1 LPLKLINKYAIPIFL
16 LFLAGVFFAPGIAA
30 LLFGLLCALLAM
42 EMRSTLRSL
51 RKSGAEAIAKIER
64 FERDSDGDPI
74 PVMSFETADGT
85 RVEGRLFYHFSSA
98 FVFQSGSRAEVGKEQ
113 VVLFVPDNPTAFV
126 KQKDAGQARVVY
138 RMLLVLM
145 MLVAA
150 AGIADLMGC
159 MDIETSKPVF

>member
-1 LPLKLINKYAIPIFL
+1 MKIINAYSVPIFL
-16 LFLAGVFFAPGIAA
+16 LFLAGVFFAPGLAV

-85 RVEGRLFYHFSSA
+85 RVEGRPFYHFSSS
-98 FVFQSGSRAEVGKEQ
+98 FVFQSGREAEVGKEQ
-113 VVLFVPDNPTAFV
+113 VVLYVPDNPTAFV

>member
-1 LPLKLINKYAIPIFL
+1 MKIINAYSVPIFL
-16 LFLAGVFFAPGIAA
+16 LFLAGVFFAPGLAA

-42 EMRSTLRSL
+42 EMRSTLRCL

-85 RVEGRLFYHFSSA
+85 RVEGRPFYHFSSS
-98 FVFQSGSRAEVGKEQ
+98 FVFQSGREAEVGKEQ
-113 VVLFVPDNPTAFV
+113 VVLYVPDNPTAFV
-126 KQKDAGQARVVY
+126 RQQDAGQARIVY

-145 MLVAA
+145 ILVAA
-150 AGIADLMGC
+150 AGIADLTGYL
-159 MDIETSKPVF
+159 DIEASKPVF

>member
-1 LPLKLINKYAIPIFL
+1 MMIINAYSVPIFL
-16 LFLAGVFFAPGIAA
+16 LFLAGLFFAPGIAA

-51 RKSGAEAIAKIER
+51 RESGAEAIAKIER

-85 RVEGRLFYHFSSA
+85 RVEGRPFYHFGSS
-98 FVFQSGSRAEVGKEQ
+98 FVFQSGSGVEVGKEQ
-113 VVLFVPDNPTAFV
+113 VVLYVPDNPTAFV

>member
-1 LPLKLINKYAIPIFL
+1 MKIINAYSVPIFL
-16 LFLAGVFFAPGIAA
+16 LFLAGVFFAPGLAA

-42 EMRSTLRSL
+42 EMRSSL

-85 RVEGRLFYHFSSA
+85 RVEGRPFYHFSSS
-98 FVFQSGSRAEVGKEQ
+98 FVFQSGSKTEVGKEQ
-113 VVLFVPDNPTAFV
+113 VVLYVPDNPAAFV
-126 KQKDAGQARVVY
+126 RQQDAGQARIVY

-145 MLVAA
+145 ILVAA
-150 AGIADLMGC
+150 AGIADLTGYL
-159 MDIETSKPVF
+159 DIETSKPVF

>member
-1 LPLKLINKYAIPIFL
+1 MKIINAYSVPIFL
-16 LFLAGVFFAPGIAA
+16 LFLAGVFFAPGLAA

-42 EMRSTLRSL
+42 EMRSTLRCL

-74 PVMSFETADGT
+74 PVMSFETADGN
-85 RVEGRLFYHFSSA
+85 RVEGCPFYHFSSS
-98 FVFQSGSRAEVGKEQ
+98 FVFQSGSGAEVGEEQ
-113 VVLFVPDNPTAFV
+113 VVLYVPDNPTAFV

-159 MDIETSKPVF
+159 MDVETSKPVF